1 MEALI
6 VPGKV
11 CQPTDFEAL
20 KLVIES
26 APTYASAIQRIFAEQ
41 RRRLTFITMAEEPE
55 PLVLGIVRFPTGSE
69 AFFSVPRPNAVG
81 TTPLFDPAAGIRKLA
96 DSAEIDIDTTWVKN
110 RDRKFHI
117 TRWGS
122 RKSGTMK
129 VAPRSL
135 ESVILSYALSPYGQV
150 DLSFDLRTSPPNRLL
165 RGLRID
171 LSHFGEPNRPGIGE
185 TMWVDWE
192 ELTAFTQGSGSD
204 DQINRWVPYTPSTPP
219 KPRPR
224 RVRAKEMSKGGLPSG
239 MS

>member
-6 VPGKV
+6 LPGKV

-20 KLVIES
+20 KLAIES
-26 APTYASAIQRIFAEQ
+26 APTYASAIQRIFADQ

-69 AFFSVPRPNAVG
+69 AFFSVPRPVAVG
-81 TTPLFDPAAGIRKLA
+81 TTPLFDPAAGIRQLA

-122 RKSGTMK
+122 RKSEIMK

-192 ELTAFTQGSGSD
+192 ELTASTLEGGPEEQA
-204 DQINRWVPYTPSTPP
+204 NRWDPRQLSTSK
-219 KPRPR
+219 KPRSLR
-224 RVRAKEMSKGGLPSG
+224 TQAKDTTKGAFPSG
-239 MS
+239 LS